1 MTESKEPEPSESPED
16 PDQWDMGISEAEAEE
31 AEDILSSIDV
41 EALRREMES
50 DVED

>member
-1 MTESKEPEPSESPED
+1 MTESKEPESSESAED
-16 PDQWDMGISEAEAEE
+16 REQWDMGISDAEAEE

-41 EALRREMES
+41 ESLRREMES